1 MKIELRPYQEEA
13 LKAVFDYWAK
23 GGGNPLVEMATGTG
37 KSMVIARMV
46 HDCLA
51 RYPAMRVLM
60 LTHVKEL
67 VEQNFTALKRV
78 WPQAPAGIYSAG
90 LRQYDL
96 YSRIVFAG
104 IQSAFKK
111 SKALGERHLILIDE
125 AHLVS
130 EKDNG
135 MYRRLLDGLH
145 HNFPDARVV
154 GFTATPYRL
163 DSGRLDG
170 GEVRLFDK
178 VVYSYGIGR
187 GIEDGY
193 LSPLKSRAS
202 ITEIDVKGVAKKG
215 GEFVPSALEKASDKI
230 TAAAINEI
238 IQFGQGRRSWL
249 VFCAGVNHAEHVR
262 DCLRAVGVKAASVTG
277 KTPNGERDSIVRRF
291 KSGEI
296 QALTN
301 ANVLTTGF
309 DAPQIDLLVMLR
321 PTLST
326 GLYVQMVGRGT
337 RQALGKQDCLVLDFA
352 GNIRRHGPVDSVSI
366 SPRRGGGKK
375 DEEGRVDVADVRAK
389 ACPKCK
395 ELVAINA
402 RCCKWCGYE
411 WPMAEKPKHE
421 EKAESRIGILSSEK
435 VSPAQLPVVG
445 WRMQVLARYDGRPSS
460 LRVNYQ
466 AGVGVY
472 SEWVAIEHGGYPGLK
487 AREWWRLHG
496 GQLPFPKMAQEAFS
510 RRGELTCPATISVKP
525 RGKYHDVVGRSFKKQ
540 EALTND

>member
-1 MKIELRPYQEEA
+1 MKNELRPYQRQA
-13 LKAVFDYWAK
+13 LKAVFDYWAQ
-23 GGGNPLVEMATGTG
+23 GGGNPLIEMATGTG
-37 KSMVIARMV
+37 KSMVIAKLV
-46 HDCLA
+46 HDVLE
-51 RYPAMRVLM
+51 RYPTMRVLM

-90 LRQYDL
+90 LRQRDL
-96 YSRIVFAG
+96 YSRIVFAS
-104 IQSAFKK
+104 IQSVFRK
-111 SKALGERHLILIDE
+111 SKDLGQRHLILIDE

-130 EKDNG
+130 LKSEG

-145 HNFPDARVV
+145 HTCADARVV

-163 DSGRLDG
+163 DSGRLDAS
-170 GEVRLFDK
+170 EERLFDK
-178 VVYSYGIGR
+178 IVYSYGVGR
-187 GIEDGY
+187 GIEEGY

-202 ITEIDVKGVAKKG
+202 ITEIDVKEVAKKG
-215 GEFVPSALEKASDKI
+215 GEFVPAALEKASDKI
-230 TAAAINEI
+230 TAAAVKEI

-249 VFCAGVNHAEHVR
+249 VFCAGVNHACHVR
-262 DCLRAVGVKAASVTG
+262 NSLRAAGVRAESVTG
-277 KTPNGERDSIVRRF
+277 KTPNGERDSIIRRF
-291 KSGEI
+291 KNGEI

-337 RQALGKQDCLVLDFA
+337 RQAAGKQDCLVLDFA
-352 GNIRRHGPVDSVSI
+352 GNIRRHGPVDSISI
-366 SPRRGGGKK
+366 APRRGGGKK

-389 ACPKCK
+389 ACPKCE

-402 RCCKWCGYE
+402 RICKCCGYE
-411 WPMAEKPKHE
+411 WPYQDKPKHE
-421 EKAESRIGILSSEK
+421 GKAESRIGILSTEK
-435 VSPAQLPVVG
+435 VPPAKMPVVQ
-445 WRMQVLARYDGRPSS
+445 WRMQVHHRYDGRPSS

-472 SEWVAIEHGGYPGLK
+472 SEWVAIEHGGYPGIR
-487 AREWWRLHG
+487 AQQWWRMHG
-496 GQLPFPKMAQEAFS
+496 GLLPFPKTAHEAFA

-525 RGKYHDVVGRSFKKQ
+525 RGKYHDVVGRSFAQ
-540 EALTND
+540 EALTHD